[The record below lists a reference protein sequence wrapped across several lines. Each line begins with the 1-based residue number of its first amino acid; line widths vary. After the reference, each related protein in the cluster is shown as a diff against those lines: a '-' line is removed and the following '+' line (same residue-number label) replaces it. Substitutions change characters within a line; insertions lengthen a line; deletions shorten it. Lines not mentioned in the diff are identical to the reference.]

1 MFRPLRLL
9 PIALGTLVAPLD
21 TAVNIAF
28 PGITQAFGLPV
39 SAIQWV
45 VVCYVLVYGCLLLA
59 CGRVGDIY
67 GHATVFRLGL
77 AWSAA
82 AYLLCAWAPSYG
94 WLLACRAMQGI
105 GAALV
110 LSCGPALATAMFAEY
125 LRPRALG
132 AYAMVIALGGA
143 LGPMLGGVLVQ
154 VWGWEAVFWFRA
166 PIALL
171 ALALSWRGLPAIEA
185 PGERQPGG
193 WLGAAPIL
201 DLRLFRSADFALVNV
216 ANILLNFAGFAV
228 LLLAP
233 YYLVRALDAPLGV
246 AGALLAAGG
255 IGTVAASPLAARWIG
270 RSSPYALCMLGAML
284 VAIGLG
290 LVCLWPARA
299 GIAWILAALL
309 VQGGGLGLFQ
319 VAYMEIVTARMPR
332 EDRGVAGSLAHL
344 TRTLGVLAGATVL
357 SIVFQSFEPGQ
368 DFFAAFRQTF
378 AIAALS
384 AAVVAVAILARVRR
398 WPR

>member
-9 PIALGTLVAPLD
+9 PIALGTLIVPLD

-45 VVCYVLVYGCLLLA
+45 VVCYMLVYGSLLLA

-67 GHATVFRLGL
+67 GHAAVFRVGL
-77 AWSAA
+77 AWSVVAF
-82 AYLLCAWAPSYG
+82 LLCAWAPSYG
-94 WLLACRAMQGI
+94 WLLACRALQGI

-110 LSCGPALATAMFAEY
+110 LSCGPALATAMFAES

-154 VWGWEAVFWFRA
+154 SWGWEAVFWFRA

-171 ALALSWRGLPAIEA
+171 ALVLSWRILPAVAA
-185 PGERQPGG
+185 PDARQASGF
-193 WLGAAPIL
+193 LGAAPIL
-201 DLRLFRSADFALVNV
+201 DLRLFRSVDFALVNV
-216 ANILLNFAGFAV
+216 ANVLLNFAGFAV

-233 YYLVRALDAPLGV
+233 YYLVRALDGPLGI
-246 AGALLAAGG
+246 AGVLLSAGG
-255 IGTVAASPLAARWIG
+255 IGTVAVSPLAGRWIG
-270 RSSPYALCMLGAML
+270 RASPYALCMLGAMF
-284 VAIGLG
+284 VALGLG
-290 LVCLWPARA
+290 MVCLWPARA
-299 GIAWILAALL
+299 DIAWILAALL
-309 VQGGGLGLFQ
+309 LQGGGLGLFQ
-319 VAYMEIVTARMPR
+319 VAYMDIVTARMPR

-344 TRTLGVLAGATVL
+344 TRTIGILAGATVL
-357 SIVFQSFEPGQ
+357 SFLFQSFEPAQ
-368 DFFAAFRQTF
+368 DFLVAFRQTF
-378 AIAALS
+378 GIAALS